1 MLINIFFT
9 MKTKLQEI
17 RISKGL
23 SQEDVANLVGMTQ
36 PNYSRKENGLTKISK
51 PEWELLTKK
60 LDVIL
65 EDIYEEE
72 PKTTIIDANIKGN
85 SFNSGIINITIP
97 DFILNYIELLQKQNE
112 KLEQEI
118 QRLKDFL

>member
-1 MLINIFFT
+1 